1 MEAILLGLKAVGIV
15 AKSRLAAVAATAMA
29 VLLLA
34 APAPSALA
42 QNAPLV
48 RVDEVRVEPL
58 SQTAAVIGRL
68 IARQAGEVSAR
79 INGPLELF
87 AVDVGDRVEEG
98 QVLAVLT
105 DSYLV
110 SQRDLAIGEL
120 AVAEAN
126 LRTRKARLTL
136 AQQTLKRLERLKKS
150 AAFNQSRYEDAKQE
164 VAIARAEVTQA
175 EASILSR
182 RADQRAADI
191 NLSYATIVAPYPGV
205 VTQRMTEAGA
215 YVQTGQAVL
224 RMVADQSL
232 EIEADVPFR
241 FIGGLKAGTKVRVEL
256 DDATMH
262 EARVRAIIPNENP
275 LTRTRAVR
283 FDARFEEV
291 TKPLANEQSVT
302 VYVPIGAQRDVVTV
316 HKDAVI
322 KRPNGAIVYVAEGEV
337 ARLQPVELG
346 DAVGNRLIVQSG
358 LEQGQKVVVRGNER
372 LRPGQSIRVDGAS

>member
-1 MEAILLGLKAVGIV
+1 MATAVM
-15 AKSRLAAVAATAMA
+15 AAVVLALSMPPA
-29 VLLLA
+29 V
-34 APAPSALA
+34 A

-48 RVDEVRVEPL
+48 RVDVVRVEPL

-87 AVDVGDRVEEG
+87 AVEVGDRVEEG
-98 QVLAVLT
+98 QVLAALT

-110 SQRDLAIGEL
+110 AQRDLAVGEL
-120 AVAEAN
+120 AVADAN
-126 LRTRKARLTL
+126 LRTRKARLAL

-175 EASILSR
+175 EASIISR
-182 RADQRAADI
+182 RADKRAADI
-191 NLSYATIVAPYPGV
+191 NLSYATITAPYSGV

-215 YVQTGQAVL
+215 YVQTGQAIL
-224 RMVADQSL
+224 RLVADQSL

-241 FIGGLKAGTKVRVEL
+241 FIGGLTRGTKVRVAL
-256 DDATMH
+256 DDATTH
-262 EARVRAIIPNENP
+262 EAWVRAVVPNENP

-283 FDARFEEV
+283 FDARFDQVE
-291 TKPLANEQSVT
+291 KPLANEQSVT

-346 DAVGNRLIVQSG
+346 DAVGNRLIVESG
-358 LEQGQKVVVRGNER
+358 LEEGQKVVVRGNER